1 MHPHF
6 NFSTVEILW
15 TLTFAALLVLLVVLL
30 GRDRARRFP
39 WFTASILLVAL
50 RLLCTRVLSGR
61 LPRLTFGAVIITLAD
76 LSIVAGALLLVELA
90 RRVFRGA
97 RRSYWIAGT
106 LIALA
111 VGAVVL
117 RYWGAWPPWKTLTA
131 NSQLAA
137 LMFMQLIA
145 QKGEFLLDVL
155 AVELGALIVAFG
167 RGPLGGWRSHAQRIA
182 IGLSTAA
189 LGQLAIQAIW
199 QIVASHAVP
208 HSKEEY
214 ERFLALGDRISNA
227 NSALYALVILWWI
240 SCLWKDEPGT
250 APPAAQVPAAAIDA
264 GASPAAD
271 ENLSVIAPVPDHAG
285 PDHAQQSTPAGADES

>member
-30 GRDRARRFP
+30 GRDRVRRFP

-50 RLLCTRVLSGR
+50 RLLCSRVLSGK

-76 LSIVAGALLLVELA
+76 LGIVAGAMLLVELA
-90 RRVFRGA
+90 RRAFRGT

-106 LIALA
+106 LIVLA

-117 RYWGAWPPWKTLTA
+117 CYWGAWPSWKTLTA

-155 AVELGALIVAFG
+155 AVELGVLIVAFG
-167 RGPLGGWRSHAQRIA
+167 RGPQGRWRSHTQRIA

-189 LGQLAIQAIW
+189 LGQLAVQAIW
-199 QIVASHAVP
+199 QIIATHAVP
-208 HSKEEY
+208 HSREEY
-214 ERFLALGDRISNA
+214 QRFLALGDRISNA
-227 NSALYALVILWWI
+227 NSALYALVIVWWI
-240 SCLWKDEPGT
+240 ACLWKDEPGT
-250 APPAAQVPAAAIDA
+250 ALPAQAPAATLDA
-264 GASPAAD
+264 GASHAVD
-271 ENLSVIAPVPDHAG
+271 ENLSVVAPVADHG
-285 PDHAQQSTPAGADES
+285 EPPMPPAGAD